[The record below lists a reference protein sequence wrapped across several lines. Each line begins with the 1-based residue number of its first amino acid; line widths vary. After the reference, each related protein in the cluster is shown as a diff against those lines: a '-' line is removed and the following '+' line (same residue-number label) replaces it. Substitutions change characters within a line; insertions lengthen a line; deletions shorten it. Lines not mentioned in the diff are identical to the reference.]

1 MHLRRT
7 SAVVAVT
14 AAITLTGCATAPVG
28 PDVDDGTGPVTLTF
42 QSLAF
47 QEPSVAATE
56 RIVAAWNAANPD
68 VQVQLTQGSWDAVHD
83 QLVTQFQ
90 GGTAPDVIHD
100 ESADI
105 TGFARQGYL
114 ADLTPHLSDETRES
128 VPQGVWDAVT
138 VDGRTI
144 AAPTLL
150 QSYVVFAN
158 TTMLEQAGVEIPTSP
173 TWTWD
178 ELTAAARRTTTGT
191 SAGLGWGLRQPT
203 ATVMN
208 LALGFGGTFFT
219 GTGDAPV
226 LQVGAAELEVPRRIH
241 EMAYVDRTLDPT
253 SLTQSGSDVITAF
266 LDGRYAMVVA
276 GSYVAQQLAESA
288 PPGFSWT
295 VLPAL
300 AGTSPNQAANPQ
312 TLSVPA
318 DSPHVEQATAFIEFF
333 MQAENLAAVAQ
344 GEWLIPTSDAAR
356 AAVDAATGGRDGW
369 EATLAGAQY
378 LATAPFQAV
387 ADYPQWKDQI
397 ATPALQRYLGNQTDL
412 PTLQR
417 ELTDGWSQVSGG

>member
-1 MHLRRT
+1 MHLRRMVL
-7 SAVVAVT
+7 AVGALLL
-14 AAITLTGCATAPVG
+14 AGCATAPVG
-28 PDVDDGTGPVTLTF
+28 PEVDESAGPVTLRF

-56 RIVAAWNAANPD
+56 RIVAAWNSAHPD
-68 VQVQLTQGSWDAVHD
+68 VQVELAQGTWDSVHD

-90 GGTAPDVIHD
+90 GGTAPDIVHD

-105 TGFARQGYL
+105 AGFARQGYL
-114 ADLTPHLSDETRES
+114 ADLGPHLSEETRAS

-138 VDGRTI
+138 VDGQVV

-158 TTMLEQAGVEIPTSP
+158 TTILEQAGVTIPTSP

-178 ELTAAARRTTTGT
+178 ELADAARRTTTPER
-191 SAGLGWGLRQPT
+191 AGLGWGLRQPT
-203 ATVMN
+203 ATVMS
-208 LALGFGGTFFT
+208 LGLGFGGTFFT
-219 GTGDAPV
+219 GSGDAAAI
-226 LQVGAAELEVPRRIH
+226 QVGDAELEVPRRIH
-241 EMAYVDRTLDPT
+241 DMAYADRSLDPT

-288 PPGFSWT
+288 PPAFAWR

-318 DSPHVEQATAFIEFF
+318 DSPHVQQAADFIEFF
-333 MQAENLAAVAQ
+333 VQSENLAAVAQ
-344 GEWLIPTSDAAR
+344 GEWLIPASLPAR
-356 AAVDAATGGRDGW
+356 EAVEAATGGQDGW
-369 EATLAGAQY
+369 EATLDGAQY
-378 LATAPFQAV
+378 LTTAPFQGV

-397 ATPALQRYLGNQTDL
+397 ATPALQRYLGNQSDL
-412 PTLQR
+412 ATLQR
-417 ELTDGWSQVSGG
+417 ELTDGWAQVAGG

>member
-1 MHLRRT
+1 MRLRLGLAAA
-7 SAVVAVT
+7 AVLLA
-14 AAITLTGCATAPVG
+14 GCATAPVG
-28 PDVDDGTGPVTLTF
+28 PEVDEPAGPVTLRF

-56 RIVAAWNAANPD
+56 RIVDAWNAAHPD

-114 ADLTPHLSDETRES
+114 ADLGPHLSTETRSS
-128 VPQGVWDAVT
+128 VPQALWDAVT
-138 VDGRTI
+138 VDGKVV

-150 QSYVVFAN
+150 QSYVVLAN
-158 TTMLEQAGVEIPTSP
+158 TTMLEQAGVAIPTSP

-178 ELTAAARRTTTGT
+178 ELADAARRTTTPDRH
-191 SAGLGWGLRQPT
+191 GLGWGLRQPT
-203 ATVMN
+203 ATVLS
-208 LALGFGGTFFT
+208 LALGFGGRFFT
-219 GTGDAPV
+219 GSGDTASV
-226 LQVGAAELEVPRRIH
+226 QVGDAELEVPRRIH
-241 EMAYVDRTLDPT
+241 DMAYVDRSLDPT
-253 SLTQSGSDVITAF
+253 SLTQSGSDVITGF
-266 LDGRYAMVVA
+266 LAGRYAMVVA
-276 GSYVAQQLAESA
+276 GRYVAQQLAEAA
-288 PPGFSWT
+288 PPGFAWR

-318 DSPHVEQATAFIEFF
+318 DSPHVEQAAEFIDFV
-333 MQAENLAAVAQ
+333 MRPENLAALAQ
-344 GEWLIPTSDAAR
+344 GEWLIPASGAAR
-356 AAVDAATGGRDGW
+356 DAVHAATGGQNGW
-369 EATLAGAQY
+369 EATLEGAQY
-378 LATAPFQAV
+378 LTTAPFQSV

-397 ATPALQRYLGNQTDL
+397 ATPALQRYLGDQSDL
-412 PTLQR
+412 ATLQR
-417 ELTDGWSQVSGG
+417 ELTDGWAQVAGG

>member
-1 MHLRRT
+1 MRLRLGLAAA
-7 SAVVAVT
+7 AVLLA
-14 AAITLTGCATAPVG
+14 GCATAPVE
-28 PDVDDGTGPVTLTF
+28 PEMDESAGPVTLQF

-56 RIVAAWNAANPD
+56 RIVAAWNTAHPD
-68 VQVQLTQGSWDAVHD
+68 VQVQLTQGTWDAVHD

-114 ADLTPHLSDETRES
+114 ADLGPHLSQEFRAS
-128 VPQGVWDAVT
+128 VPQGLWDAVT
-138 VDGRTI
+138 VDGRTV

-150 QSYVVFAN
+150 QSYVVIAN
-158 TTMLEQAGVEIPTSP
+158 TTMLEQAGVTIPTSP

-178 ELTAAARRTTTGT
+178 ELAAAARLTTTPERP
-191 SAGLGWGLRQPT
+191 GLGWGLRQPT
-203 ATVMN
+203 ATVMS
-208 LALGFGGTFFT
+208 LGLGFGGTFFT
-219 GTGDAPV
+219 GSGDATAI
-226 LQVGAAELEVPRRIH
+226 QVGDAELEVPRRIH
-241 EMAYVDRTLDPT
+241 AMAYTDRSLDPT

-266 LDGRYAMVVA
+266 LNGRYAMVVA

-288 PPGFSWT
+288 PPGFAWR

-318 DSPHVEQATAFIEFF
+318 DSPHVEQATEFIEFF
-333 MQAENLAAVAQ
+333 VRPENLAAVAQ
-344 GEWLIPTSDAAR
+344 GEWLIPASEPAR
-356 AAVDAATGGRDGW
+356 AAVDAATGGQNGW
-369 EATLAGAQY
+369 EATLDGAQY
-378 LATAPFQAV
+378 LTTAPFQAV
-387 ADYPQWKDQI
+387 PEYPQWKDQI
-397 ATPALQRYLGNQTDL
+397 ATPALQRFLGNQSDL
-412 PTLQR
+412 ATLQR
-417 ELTDGWSQVSGG
+417 ELTDGWAQVAGG

>member
-1 MHLRRT
+1 MHLRRAC
-7 SAVVAVT
+7 AVGAVA
-14 AAITLTGCATAPVG
+14 AALLTGCATAPVG
-28 PDVDDGTGPVTLTF
+28 PDVDESVGPITLRF

-56 RIVAAWNAANPD
+56 RIVAAWNAEHPD
-68 VQVQLTQGSWDAVHD
+68 VQVQLTQGTWDSVHD

-105 TGFARQGYL
+105 AGFARQGYL
-114 ADLTPHLSDETRES
+114 ADLGPHLSDETRSS

-138 VDGRTI
+138 VDGKTV

-158 TTMLEQAGVEIPTSP
+158 TTVLEQAGVTIPTSP
-173 TWTWD
+173 TWTWG
-178 ELTAAARRTTTGT
+178 ELADAARRTTTPERP
-191 SAGLGWGLRQPT
+191 GLGWGMRQPT
-203 ATVMN
+203 ATVMS
-208 LALGFGGTFFT
+208 LGLGFGGTFFT
-219 GTGDAPV
+219 GSGDATAV
-226 LQVGAAELEVPRRIH
+226 QVGDAELEVPRRIH
-241 EMAYVDRTLDPT
+241 DMAYVDRSLDPT

-266 LDGRYAMVVA
+266 LAGRYAMVVA

-288 PPGFSWT
+288 PPGFAWR

-318 DSPHVEQATAFIEFF
+318 DSPHAEQAAAFIEYV
-333 MQAENLAAVAQ
+333 MRAENLAALAQ
-344 GEWLIPTSDAAR
+344 GEWLIPASGPARDA
-356 AAVDAATGGRDGW
+356 VHTATGGRDGW

-378 LATAPFQAV
+378 LTTAPFQGA

-397 ATPALQRYLGNQTDL
+397 ATPALQRYLGDQSDL

-417 ELTDGWSQVSGG
+417 ELTEGWTQISGG

>member
-1 MHLRRT
+1 MHLRRLGLAAA
-7 SAVVAVT
+7 AVLLA
-14 AAITLTGCATAPVG
+14 GCATAPVG
-28 PDVDDGTGPVTLTF
+28 PDVDEGDGPVTLTF

-56 RIVAAWNAANPD
+56 RIVAAWNAAHPD

-105 TGFARQGYL
+105 AGFARQGYL
-114 ADLTPHLSDETRES
+114 ADLGPHLSDETRAA

-138 VDGRTI
+138 VDGRVV

-158 TTMLEQAGVEIPTSP
+158 TTALEQAGVPIPTSP

-178 ELTAAARRTTTGT
+178 ELAAAARRATTPER
-191 SAGLGWGLRQPT
+191 AGLGWGLRQPT
-203 ATVMN
+203 ATVMS
-208 LALGFGGTFFT
+208 LGLNFGGTFFA
-219 GTGDAPV
+219 GSGDAAT
-226 LQVGAAELEVPRRIH
+226 LQVGEAELEVPRRIH
-241 EMAYVDRTLDPT
+241 EMAYADRSLDPT

-276 GSYVAQQLAESA
+276 GSYVAQQLTESA

-318 DSPHVEQATAFIEFF
+318 DSPHVEQAADFIEFF
-333 MQAENLAAVAQ
+333 VRSENLAAVAQ
-344 GEWLIPTSDAAR
+344 GEWLIPAPEPAR
-356 AAVDAATGGRDGW
+356 EAVAAATGGQNGW
-369 EATLAGAQY
+369 ETTLDGAQY
-378 LATAPFQAV
+378 LTTAPFQAV
-387 ADYPQWKDQI
+387 TDYPQWKDQI
-397 ATPALQRYLGNQTDL
+397 ATPALQRYLGNQSDL
-412 PTLQR
+412 ATLQR
-417 ELTDGWSQVSGG
+417 ELTDGWAQVSGG

>member
-1 MHLRRT
+1 MLRRLGL
-7 SAVVAVT
+7 T
-14 AAITLTGCATAPVG
+14 AAAVLLAGCATAPVG
-28 PDVDDGTGPVTLTF
+28 PDVDDGAGPITLRF

-56 RIVAAWNAANPD
+56 RIVTAWNAEHPD
-68 VQVQLTQGSWDAVHD
+68 VQVQLTQGTWDAVHD

-105 TGFARQGYL
+105 AGFARQGYL
-114 ADLTPHLSDETRES
+114 ADLGPHLSGETRS
-128 VPQGVWDAVT
+128 GVPQGVWDAVT
-138 VDGRTI
+138 VDGKVV

-158 TTMLEQAGVEIPTSP
+158 TTVLEQAGVTIPTSP

-178 ELTAAARRTTTGT
+178 ELADAARRTT
-191 SAGLGWGLRQPT
+191 SPERAGLGWGLRQPT
-203 ATVMN
+203 ATVMS
-208 LALGFGGTFFT
+208 LGLGFGGRFFT
-219 GTGDAPV
+219 GSGDTAAV
-226 LQVGAAELEVPRRIH
+226 QVGDAELEVPRRIH
-241 EMAYVDRTLDPT
+241 EMAYTDRSLDPT
-253 SLTQSGSDVITAF
+253 SLTQSGSDVITGF
-266 LDGRYAMVVA
+266 LAGRYAMVVA
-276 GSYVAQQLAESA
+276 GSYVAQQLAEAA
-288 PPGFSWT
+288 PPGFAWR

-318 DSPHVEQATAFIEFF
+318 DSPHVEQAAEFIEFV
-333 MQAENLAAVAQ
+333 MRPDNVAALAQ
-344 GEWLIPTSDAAR
+344 GEWLIPASQPARDA
-356 AAVDAATGGRDGW
+356 VEAATGGQNGW
-369 EATLAGAQY
+369 EPTLDGAQY
-378 LATAPFQAV
+378 LTTAPFQAV

-397 ATPALQRYLGNQTDL
+397 ATPALQRYLGNQSDL

-417 ELTDGWSQVSGG
+417 ELTEGWAQVAGG

>member
-1 MHLRRT
+1 MRLRLGLAAA
-7 SAVVAVT
+7 AVLLA
-14 AAITLTGCATAPVG
+14 GCATAPVG
-28 PDVDDGTGPVTLTF
+28 PEVDDSGGPVTLRF

-56 RIVAAWNAANPD
+56 QIVAAWNAAHPD
-68 VQVQLTQGSWDAVHD
+68 VQVQVTQGTWDNVHD

-105 TGFARQGYL
+105 AGFARQGYL
-114 ADLTPHLSDETRES
+114 ADLGPHLSQETRAS

-138 VDGRTI
+138 VDGKTV

-158 TTMLEQAGVEIPTSP
+158 TTILEQAGVTIPTSP

-178 ELTAAARRTTTGT
+178 ELAAAARRTTTPER
-191 SAGLGWGLRQPT
+191 AGLGWGLRQPT
-203 ATVMN
+203 ATVMS
-208 LALGFGGTFFT
+208 LGLNFGGTFFT
-219 GTGDAPV
+219 GSGDTAAV
-226 LQVGAAELEVPRRIH
+226 QVREAELEVPRRIH
-241 EMAYVDRTLDPT
+241 EMAYVDRSLDPT

-288 PPGFSWT
+288 PPGFAWR

-300 AGTSPNQAANPQ
+300 AGSSPNQAANPQ

-318 DSPHVEQATAFIEFF
+318 DSPYMEQAADFIEFYL
-333 MQAENLAAVAQ
+333 QSENLAAVAQ
-344 GEWLIPTSDAAR
+344 GEWLIPASEPAR
-356 AAVDAATGGRDGW
+356 AAVDAATGGQNGW
-369 EATLAGAQY
+369 EATLDGAQY
-378 LATAPFQAV
+378 LTTAPFQGV

-397 ATPALQRYLGNQTDL
+397 ATPALQRYLGNQSDL
-412 PTLQR
+412 ATLQR
-417 ELTDGWSQVSGG
+417 ELTDGWAQVSGG